1 MRHSHLDV
9 GKQGEDAAVRWL
21 EAREWVVHARG
32 ERIAGVEVDV
42 LATDPSAGA
51 LVIVE
56 VKARRIA
63 RGAAR
68 TSVRPEENVNRDKL
82 VRLARAAHA
91 LEPRARQMG
100 LSIRVDVIAVGV
112 PSVGADIDLIEHFPD
127 ATAYSP

>member
-42 LATDPSAGA
+42 LATDPLARA

-63 RGAAR
+63 RGAPRA
-68 TSVRPEENVNRDKL
+68 SVRPEENVNRDKL
-82 VRLARAAHA
+82 VRLSRAAHA

-100 LSIRVDVIAVGV
+100 LSIRVDVLAVGI
-112 PSVGADIDLIEHFPD
+112 PPAGTDIERVEHFPD
-127 ATAYSP
+127 ATG